1 MKKILTLMT
10 LVGLLSIPIAAM
22 STKSAKFDQT
32 QITSIVPAIVD
43 SGGVIALALLS
54 DKSAVKMMKN
64 VALDTGQS
72 AVPIAF
78 AVYYVTDTGQV
89 VPLTAVF
96 VTTPVKQTSPA
107 ATIPIQIAGL
117 TTYPSISEIA
127 ARAQVTPWT
136 HTDVAVKSEPFQLEQ
151 PVAVRRV

>member
-22 STKSAKFDQT
+22 STNDYTKLDQT
-32 QITSIVPAIVD
+32 QITSTVPAIVD
-43 SGGVIALALLS
+43 SGGVIAVT
-54 DKSAVKMMKN
+54 DTGQSAVKMQN

-78 AVYYVTDTGQV
+78 AVYYVTDTGQAI
-89 VPLTAVF
+89 PITAAF
-96 VTTPVKQTSPA
+96 VDNPVKQTSPA
-107 ATIPIQIAGL
+107 AAVPIQIAG
-117 TTYPSISEIA
+117 TTSHYPSIAEVA
-127 ARAQVTPWT
+127 ARTQKMSRVPS
-136 HTDVAVKSEPFQLEQ
+136 VAVKSETFQLEQ